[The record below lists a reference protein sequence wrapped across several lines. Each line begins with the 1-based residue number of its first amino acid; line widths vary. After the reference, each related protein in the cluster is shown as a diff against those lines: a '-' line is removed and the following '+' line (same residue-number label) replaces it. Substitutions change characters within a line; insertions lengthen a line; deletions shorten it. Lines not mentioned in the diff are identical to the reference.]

1 MSILLDIII
10 VAIIALTIYFAFKN
24 GFVKTAISAL
34 SFLLAIAVTA
44 AFASPLAD
52 FLKETAVA
60 ETVEAATEQA
70 ITDAL
75 AKDPIGINGL
85 LEGKSEEFNNLLTLA
100 QIDRSELAAWYS
112 SNIANAESGEV
123 MLAKRIATPMVDIIA
138 TLIAIIVLY
147 IGTQV
152 ILSIAAFILNKIAS
166 LPILR
171 TANKGLGLAVGV
183 VLALFRVCLF
193 CFVMNLLIENALF
206 LGNGFISSLNPE
218 STLLFKFFS
227 NIDIFAFFM

>member
-123 MLAKRIATPMVDIIA
+123 MLAKRIAAPMVDIIA

>member
-1 MSILLDIII
+1 MSILLDVII

-123 MLAKRIATPMVDIIA
+123 MLAKRIAAPMVDIIA

>member
-123 MLAKRIATPMVDIIA
+123 MLAKRIAAPMVDIIA

-171 TANKGLGLAVGV
+171 TANKGLGLAVGA

>member
-60 ETVEAATEQA
+60 ETVEAATEQT

-123 MLAKRIATPMVDIIA
+123 MLAKRIAAPMVDIIA

>member
-60 ETVEAATEQA
+60 ETVEAATEQV

-123 MLAKRIATPMVDIIA
+123 MLAKRIAAPMVDIIA

>member
-34 SFLLAIAVTA
+34 SFLLAIAVTV

-60 ETVEAATEQA
+60 ETVEAATEQV

-123 MLAKRIATPMVDIIA
+123 MLAKRIAAPMVDIIT